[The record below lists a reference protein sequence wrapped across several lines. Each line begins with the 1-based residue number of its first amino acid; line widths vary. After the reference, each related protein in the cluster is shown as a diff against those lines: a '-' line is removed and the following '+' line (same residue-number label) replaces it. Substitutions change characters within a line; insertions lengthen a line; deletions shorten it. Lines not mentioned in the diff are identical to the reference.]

1 MQERTKGVGL
11 VEAVED
17 LKRRTLASLSSEMA
31 RLVYLSSTRDYVTGR
46 YYHDGLAFRFTGEL
60 AEIAVAFC
68 HQEVFERIGTASLAD
83 LVREIEAFIR
93 STNAEPHKVLDA
105 WKKLQPYRVLIPQDC
120 DSLTS
125 EFFF

>member
-1 MQERTKGVGL
+1 MHLRDKGRTKKSIRVC
-11 VEAVED
+11 
-17 LKRRTLASLSSEMA
+17 KRTPKN
-31 RLVYLSSTRDYVTGR
+31 
-46 YYHDGLAFRFTGEL
+46 DGLAFSFTRELTEL
-60 AEIAVAFC
+60 ALALC

-125 EFFF
+125 EFFFSNIRIALAVLEARLLRPPNC